1 MCLRQKKIESR
12 GRDRAF
18 KSKPSVSSSEVWV
31 RKMGE
36 MKHFFFFLSFRIK
49 GMKITWIYFKAL
61 LWEGRTEC
69 VTPTNKLHVWRYLLS
84 LKVGCRSRHHQWR
97 DTSDLLPV
105 HQGLRYLF
113 PLERPLKKNYLQPD
127 NSIPTNKTL
136 KHDNS
141 SDCVI
146 VEYSD
151 ADVRFLVLCRFHAFK
166 RKEKKK
172 TNLLFCNFIMYAYV
186 VRACVCV
193 RVYMRVDV
201 CAQLRVLWAHK
212 SVIINN

>member
-1 MCLRQKKIESR
+1 MFRVQRCEFQRW
-12 GRDRAF
+12 GR
-18 KSKPSVSSSEVWV
+18 WNI
-31 RKMGE
+31 
-36 MKHFFFFLSFRIK
+36 FFLSFFLPFRIK

-84 LKVGCRSRHHQWR
+84 LKVGCSSRHHQWR

-166 RKEKKK
+166 RKEKKQQICFFV
-172 TNLLFCNFIMYAYV
+172 TLSCMRMLC

-193 RVYMRVDV
+193 YACMWMCAHNCV
-201 CAQLRVLWAHK
+201 CCERTRAL
-212 SVIINN
+212 